1 MPGRDITRLRNRA
14 ARVLFLFF
22 FVIWAGPQLAMPA
35 WAQSAPPQ
43 NDPKPNAPS
52 SSTSAVAPAGS
63 PQSPD
68 KPDDK
73 PAKTIDKKDSQN
85 KDINDQGVFVFR
97 KDVDEVML
105 HASVIDDKQ
114 HIVTT
119 LDHSAFSVFEDGK
132 PQSIISFH
140 HEDIPVAMGIIID
153 NSGSMRE
160 KRNKVN
166 QAALNL
172 VRSSNPKDEV
182 FVVNFNDE
190 QYLDQ
195 DFTNNLLKLKEAL
208 DKIDARGGT
217 ALYDAV
223 VASADHLKQNA
234 RLEKKVLF
242 VVTDGEDNASS
253 ETLEQAVKQL
263 QQENGPSV
271 YAIGIL
277 GDEEHPKRAK
287 KALEIIAQRTGG
299 IAFFPKTLD
308 EVDAISRTV
317 ANDIRNQYAIGYK
330 PTNPRGNGGFRQIR
344 VDAKAKG
351 HGKLMVAPRV
361 ATTPVRNLPPAARS
375 KVLPICPRRSGLTV
389 PHCPSSFRARRL
401 SIRRRSRPRAPSPL
415 ARSPAPLPHIS
426 SVRFLR
432 ARREPFSRRIRC
444 KPREH
449 RADACTR
456 DAAAGRRH
464 WSAVRSLS
472 ISFWFNAAAIC

>member
-1 MPGRDITRLRNRA
+1 MPGRDITRLLNKA
-14 ARVLFLFF
+14 ARVLLFTI
-22 FVIWAGPQLAMPA
+22 VIGAGMRTTTSAWSQSTAAPNDTKPA
-35 WAQSAPPQ
+35 TTPPQ
-43 NDPKPNAPS
+43 
-52 SSTSAVAPAGS
+52 TAPATP
-63 PQSPD
+63 PQTQP
-68 KPDDK
+68 
-73 PAKTIDKKDSQN
+73 KKDDQDRN
-85 KDINDQGVFVFR
+85 INDQGVFVFR
-97 KDVDEVML
+97 KDVDEVLL

-119 LDHSAFSVFEDGK
+119 LDRNSFTVLEDGK
-132 PQSIISFH
+132 PQNIISFH
-140 HEDIPVAMGIIID
+140 HEDIPVSMGILID

-190 QYLDQ
+190 YYLDQ

-223 VASADHLKQNA
+223 VASAEHLKRDA

-242 VVTDGEDNASS
+242 VVTDGEDNASN

-263 QQENGPSV
+263 QEENGPSV

-287 KALEIIAQRTGG
+287 RALDIMAQRTGG

-308 EVDAISRTV
+308 EVDEISRRI
-317 ANDIRNQYAIGYK
+317 AGDIRSQYTIGYK
-330 PTNPRGNGGFRQIR
+330 PTNPRTNGGFRQIR

-351 HGKLMVAPRV
+351 HSKLIVRTKSGYYAGAQS
-361 ATTPVRNLPPAARS
+361 ATGAS
-375 KVLPICPRRSGLTV
+375 K
-389 PHCPSSFRARRL
+389 
-401 SIRRRSRPRAPSPL
+401 
-415 ARSPAPLPHIS
+415 
-426 SVRFLR
+426 
-432 ARREPFSRRIRC
+432 
-444 KPREH
+444 
-449 RADACTR
+449 
-456 DAAAGRRH
+456 
-464 WSAVRSLS
+464 
-472 ISFWFNAAAIC
+472 

>member
-1 MPGRDITRLRNRA
+1 MPGRDITRLSNKA
-14 ARVLFLFF
+14 ARVLLFLFL
-22 FVIWAGPQLAMPA
+22 IWAAVCLLAWSQAAPPPNQSKPA
-35 WAQSAPPQ
+35 PPPASAPANDNTTAPKTQAEQDQ
-43 NDPKPNAPS
+43 N
-52 SSTSAVAPAGS
+52 
-63 PQSPD
+63 
-68 KPDDK
+68 
-73 PAKTIDKKDSQN
+73 QN
-85 KDINDQGVFVFR
+85 LNDQGVFVFR

-119 LDHSAFSVFEDGK
+119 LDRSAFTVFEDGK
-132 PQSIISFH
+132 PQNIISFH
-140 HEDIPVAMGIIID
+140 HVDIPVAMGIVID

-190 QYLDQ
+190 YYLDQ
-195 DFTNNLLKLKEAL
+195 DFTNDLLKLKEAL
-208 DKIDARGGT
+208 EKINASGGT

-223 VASADHLKQNA
+223 VASAEHLKRFA

-242 VVTDGEDNASS
+242 VVTDGEDNASN
-253 ETLEQAVKQL
+253 ETLEQAVKTL
-263 QQENGPSV
+263 QEENGPSV

-287 KALEIIAQRTGG
+287 KALDIIAQHTGG

-308 EVDAISRTV
+308 EVDAISRSV

-351 HGKLMVAPRV
+351 HGKLMVRTKSGYYAG
-361 ATTPVRNLPPAARS
+361 AQPAA
-375 KVLPICPRRSGLTV
+375 G
-389 PHCPSSFRARRL
+389 
-401 SIRRRSRPRAPSPL
+401 
-415 ARSPAPLPHIS
+415 
-426 SVRFLR
+426 
-432 ARREPFSRRIRC
+432 
-444 KPREH
+444 
-449 RADACTR
+449 
-456 DAAAGRRH
+456 AGK
-464 WSAVRSLS
+464 
-472 ISFWFNAAAIC
+472 